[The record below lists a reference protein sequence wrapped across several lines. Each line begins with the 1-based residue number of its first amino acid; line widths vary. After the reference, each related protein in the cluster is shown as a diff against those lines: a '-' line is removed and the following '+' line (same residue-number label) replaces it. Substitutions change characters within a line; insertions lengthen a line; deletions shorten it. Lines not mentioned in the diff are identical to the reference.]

1 MTSAYF
7 LSSLFAVIPSLIAF
21 FLIKKYKPYLFK
33 KALFFFGIGI
43 LITPLA
49 WLVEDSYF
57 RFFGIDISQKLIF
70 IQSVL
75 VYGGIAF
82 IEELAKF
89 LSFYFGLK
97 FKKRDYQ
104 AIDLILLLVVLAI
117 GFATVENILFVYQGI
132 QTTQALLPILETLVL
147 RYFGSNL
154 NHVLC
159 ALIIG
164 LFFVNSIQSGYN
176 YPLFLG
182 YLLAALAHF
191 LFNLLVIISSG
202 GLIIVE
208 SIIIVGLIIFVI
220 FKIRHNP
227 NVHQIVS
234 LENIQKISI
243 KFLIIIL
250 CGVVIASIITF
261 TLSVLDIHLFSI
273 KFLNLTFC
281 NGSLQL
287 RCSEGKISYCPEK
300 GMPLCCDSN
309 QSLALDTQGYG
320 RCCNKDN
327 ICNNLCYTP
336 CDTGLVLLCDK
347 KFGGICCKDNQ
358 KIATGQNGI
367 AMCCDEQYICNG
379 QCFACEGSRL
389 KFICDKK
396 AGGFCCLNDQELMVS
411 KDDSYICC
419 NPKYMCNG
427 LCYSS
432 CVDNQKFI
440 CDKEFGGYC
449 CGINQGLA
457 LDNTKKNKM
466 CCNINYICNGL
477 CYSPC
482 VDTNAEFI
490 CNKEG
495 GFCCQPG
502 QKLALGIDGKSMCC
516 DKDYICNNTCY
527 SRCSDGQKFIC
538 DAVSGGLCSN

>member
-1 MTSAYF
+1 MTIEGF
-7 LSSLFAVIPSLIAF
+7 ILIIFAGLLALIAF
-21 FLIKKYKPYLFK
+21 ILIRKYRPYLFK
-33 KALFFFGIGI
+33 DAFFFFGIGV

-49 WLVEDSYF
+49 WLVEDSYLH
-57 RFFGIDISQKLIF
+57 FFGIDISQKLIF
-70 IQSVL
+70 IQLVL
-75 VYGGIAF
+75 AYGGMAL

-117 GFATVENILFVYQGI
+117 GFTIVENILFVYQGV
-132 QTTQALLPILETLVL
+132 QTTQALLPILETLVF

-154 NHVLC
+154 IHVLC
-159 ALIIG
+159 ALIMG
-164 LFFVNSIQSGYN
+164 LLFVNSIQSGYN

-182 YLLAALAHF
+182 YLLAVLAHF
-191 LFNLLVIISSG
+191 LFNLFIINSG
-202 GLIIVE
+202 GLMIVGE

-220 FKIRHNP
+220 FKIRHNY
-227 NVHQIVS
+227 NIHQIVS

-250 CGVVIASIITF
+250 CGVVIVSVITF
-261 TLSVLDIHLFSI
+261 TLSLLDIHLFSI

-287 RCSEGKISYCPEK
+287 RCPEGTISYCPEK
-300 GMPLCCDSN
+300 GVPLCCDSN

-320 RCCNKDN
+320 RCCKKEN

-336 CDTGLVLLCDK
+336 CNTGLVFLCDK
-347 KFGGICCKDNQ
+347 KSGGVCCKENQ

-367 AMCCDEQYICNG
+367 AKCCDEKYICNG
-379 QCFACEGSRL
+379 QCFTCEGSRL

-396 AGGFCCLNDQELMVS
+396 AGGFCCLNDQELMLS
-411 KDDSYICC
+411 KDGSYSCC

-427 LCYSS
+427 FCYSS

-449 CGINQGLA
+449 CGINQSLA

-466 CCNINYICNGL
+466 CCDKDYICNGL
-477 CYSPC
+477 CY
-482 VDTNAEFI
+482 TI
-490 CNKEG
+490 CPG
-495 GFCCQPG
+495 GQHPV
-502 QKLALGIDGKSMCC
+502 C
-516 DKDYICNNTCY
+516 DPIK
-527 SRCSDGQKFIC
+527 
-538 DAVSGGLCSN
+538 GGLCTP